1 MRTLNAL
8 FEYQL
13 HYILSIESQLI
24 EGLSIMASTTTD
36 RMLNEVLEIQLEKT
50 KENKKQLSV
59 LANSFQGDDEVTC
72 MVMNAYLQ
80 EVQQLIKM
88 ASEEEVLNAGLRT
101 EIQKIV
107 HFKISVYSAALYYAN
122 ILDYV
127 KMSAILTDLLDK
139 EKQDLLTLSSLD
151 KNHTD

>member
-1 MRTLNAL
+1 MRTINAL

-13 HYILSIESQLI
+13 HYILSVESQLI

-50 KENKKQLSV
+50 KENKKQLSILV
-59 LANSFQGDDEVTC
+59 ESCQGDDEVSC

-80 EVQQLIKM
+80 EVQQLIKL
-88 ASEEEVLNAGLRT
+88 ASEEEVLNAGLMT
-101 EIQKIV
+101 EAQKIV
-107 HFKISVYSAALYYAN
+107 HFKISIYSAALYYAN

-127 KMSAILTDLLDK
+127 KMSASLTDILER
-139 EKQDLLTLSSLD
+139 EKQDLRTLASLEKD
-151 KNHTD
+151 HME